1 MGSLFLLANS
11 IIIGIIAVIAVISI
25 SMAICF
31 YLISLKDKE
40 NKE

>member
-1 MGSLFLLANS
+1 MGTLFLLANS
-11 IIIGIIAVIAVISI
+11 VIVGIIAVIAVVSI

-40 NKE
+40 SK